1 MMRDRVQ
8 ARPVVARVLAVAAAL
23 CGAFTM
29 VAALA
34 FALYRDVDDQP
45 GRFLAVGIFATVV
58 IVRELARRTL
68 LSDAHSGGEDT

>member
-1 MMRDRVQ
+1 MRDRVQ

-45 GRFLAVGIFATVV
+45 GRFLAVGIFATAA
-58 IVRELARRTL
+58 ILRELARRTL
-68 LSDAHSGGEDT
+68 FSDADAGDTGT